1 MPVLR
6 AAHLRVGAHALPFP
20 LNEPSTSLWYN
31 ARAAIWQGLRALG
44 IEAGQRVLAPAY
56 SCGSEIDTL
65 VRAGLEVD
73 CYRVGIDLT
82 ADLDDIE
89 RLCRRPAAAIL
100 VTHFYGFAQPLGPIV
115 ALARQHGLRVIE
127 DVSHGL
133 GSSSPDGRP
142 LGSEGD
148 MAVFSLWKSLA
159 IPDGGVLRLRDP
171 STGHHDRIEPVMRPG
186 WRSRAGRLRH
196 MAEESV
202 LAPHPR
208 LARFVR
214 RGITDPLV
222 GWLQRRGGPAV
233 RAASGESDSSD
244 SEPPEW
250 AQVAFRS
257 ERRAWGM
264 TGLSRWLLPRVMG
277 SDMVAR
283 RRANFVSLVQQLR
296 PGAGVQL
303 LFDALPAHCCP
314 LFLPLVVE
322 DPRPFCRH
330 LAAHDIGFFRA
341 WCILHRHVDWAN
353 FPLEARLKVHG
364 VVLPVHQDLG
374 PEHIERVAA
383 AVNVWTDSVRRTGGA

>member
-6 AAHLRVGAHALPFP
+6 AAHVWGATYPLPFP
-20 LNEPSTSLWYN
+20 VNEPGTSLWYN

-73 CYRVGIDLT
+73 CYRVGIDLA

-100 VTHFYGFAQPLGPIV
+100 VTHFYGFAQPLVSIA
-115 ALARQHGLRVIE
+115 ALACRHGLRLIE

-142 LGSEGD
+142 LGSDGD
-148 MAVFSLWKSLA
+148 MAVFSLWKSLPV
-159 IPDGGVLRLRDP
+159 PDGGVLRLRDP
-171 STGHHDRIEPVMRPG
+171 ATGLDLIDPAVRPG

-196 MAEESV
+196 MAEES
-202 LAPHPR
+202 LLGSHPR
-208 LARFVR
+208 IARVVR

-222 GWLQRRGGPAV
+222 GWLQRRAGSAAEAV
-233 RAASGESDSSD
+233 SGEASSSD

-250 AQVAFRS
+250 AQVAFRP

-264 TGLSRWLLPRVMG
+264 TALSRWLLPRVIG
-277 SDMVAR
+277 DDMVER
-283 RRANFVSLVQQLR
+283 RRANFLNLVQQLR

-303 LFDALPAHCCP
+303 LLDALPPHCCP
-314 LFLPLVVE
+314 LFLPLLVE

-341 WCILHRHVDWAN
+341 WCIPHRHVDWTN
-353 FPLEARLKVHG
+353 FPLEARLKEHG

-374 PEHIERVAA
+374 SEHLDRVAA
-383 AVNVWTDSVRRTGGA
+383 VVNAWTRGDRRTGAA